1 MTLTIVNVIQIYA
14 IKQWIQHS
22 YHTFIVGSQA
32 RYFAINSASGLLTMN
47 DVIDRDGTS
56 GISTISDVTLTV
68 TDSAGHSVN
77 KTLTF
82 EIEDINDNPPVF
94 SQWIYVINATE
105 GEIVTGIM
113 NC

>member
-1 MTLTIVNVIQIYA
+1 MWYFHLKLIYIYLIKDA
-14 IKQWIQHS
+14 I
-22 YHTFIVGSQA
+22 FLGSEA
-32 RYFAINSASGLLTMN
+32 RHFAINSASGILTVN

-56 GISTISDVTLTV
+56 GILTISDVTLTV
-68 TDSAGHSVN
+68 TDSAGHRVN

-105 GEIVTGIM
+105 GIITTGII
-113 NC
+113 N